1 MANMESYISC
11 IKIRGTPILPPLM
24 TDDRRMEMNYYKKLA
39 LAVENRLSNL
49 RLTDKVNSEVVKLDE
64 INDDETSDVDK
75 KYSKIST
82 EHTTVSN
89 EFCGS
94 EINSKSIDDERKITS
109 DEETITIS
117 TDINKFINN
126 SDSSKTD
133 VTETI
138 SDLTKPSVPTTL
150 DIIPITMDLSNMAK
164 SGKSSS
170 EIEELEGEIPKLIRQ
185 GSYTLD
191 TPSPMLLAHLVEH
204 SADDYVPTAMTNGV
218 NKREWNMID
227 GKTEWKYQRV
237 TPDSIK
243 RPSSSENEIYSNRRR
258 NSISGCENSRG
269 GNKFSRGK
277 IGRQSINTKHY
288 IVKSVDCIPTI
299 LSKEHTSVSP
309 KDQKS
314 NIPIKKY
321 LSNNR
326 YMSSDN
332 QKLKMNKN
340 IPNVNLIHKFGGSL
354 GTLSNQS
361 SMSNKKRSQL
371 DNNRMTKSFDMSSTP
386 KCKLSN
392 SPDKLKPS
400 IVSDKLIHVFKEI
413 QKTHE
418 HQMADLVARQQKEQ
432 IIMQQEFQK
441 QQLLL
446 LSKIEESFPGVSL
459 PLLAKNIPALSID
472 NRLEG
477 QNYSSYN
484 SISLSKSEPNRSDP
498 EISPI
503 NGSSFESDESISLNC
518 NVSTQ
523 NRSFACSNMS
533 CERRKS
539 NVSRELF
546 PLDSSRIDVLVTNG
560 FIHEDKHIKAAT
572 IINAYAR
579 GYFVRRLM
587 KTERVV
593 TLKNTY
599 KEALHCMLKLHVDAP
614 LELAE
619 LNFHKRLQHQCD
631 AASISIVELFAQ
643 DPRKLMEI
651 ISHDRQIKK
660 SRQERPNSA
669 RSSYSFATQRTLARK
684 RIKELGIVQLPDSSR
699 SINSART
706 RCQTWTSN
714 SREKRSPGII
724 YQGIKRST
732 SAGAVR
738 KPWR

>member
-1 MANMESYISC
+1 MESYISC

-39 LAVENRLSNL
+39 LAVENKLSNL
-49 RLTDKVNSEVVKLDE
+49 RLTNKINTDVVKLDE
-64 INDDETSDVDK
+64 TNDNETSDVDK
-75 KYSKIST
+75 KLNKT
-82 EHTTVSN
+82 N
-89 EFCGS
+89 S
-94 EINSKSIDDERKITS
+94 EINSESIDAECKVTS
-109 DEETITIS
+109 DEETIIIS
-117 TDINKFINN
+117 TGINKFINN

-133 VTETI
+133 ITEAT
-138 SDLTKPSVPTTL
+138 SDLIKPSVPTTL
-150 DIIPITMDLSNMAK
+150 DIIPITMDLSNIPK

-170 EIEELEGEIPKLIRQ
+170 ETEEFEGEVPKLVRQ
-185 GSYTLD
+185 ASYTLD

-218 NKREWNMID
+218 NKREWNMVD
-227 GKTEWKYQRV
+227 GKTEWKYQGE

-243 RPSSSENEIYSNRRR
+243 RQYSSSENEIYLNRRR
-258 NSISGCENSRG
+258 NSISGCENNRE
-269 GNKFSRGK
+269 GNKSSRGK
-277 IGRQSINTKHY
+277 IRRQSINTKHY

-299 LSKEHTSVSP
+299 FSKEQSSISS
-309 KDQKS
+309 KDHKS

-321 LSNNR
+321 SPNNR
-326 YMSSDN
+326 CMSSDN
-332 QKLKMNKN
+332 QKLKTNKN
-340 IPNVNLIHKFGGSL
+340 IPDVNLIHKFGGSL

-361 SMSNKKRSQL
+361 SISNKKRSQL

-392 SPDKLKPS
+392 SPDKLKPN

-432 IIMQQEFQK
+432 IMMQQEFQK

-446 LSKIEESFPGVSL
+446 LSKIEESFPGVAL
-459 PLLAKNIPALSID
+459 PFLAKNITALSID
-472 NRLEG
+472 NRIKG

-498 EISPI
+498 ETSPI
-503 NGSSFESDESISLNC
+503 NGSSFDSDESISLNC

-523 NRSFACSNMS
+523 ERSLACSNMS
-533 CERRKS
+533 CERQKS

-546 PLDSSRIDVLVTNG
+546 PLDNNKTHVPVTNG

-651 ISHDRQIKK
+651 IAHDRQIKK

-699 SINSART
+699 SINNART